1 VQTLKIAL
9 TIFIALLVEML
20 LSKRLSFFQYL
31 DLPLLI
37 TVYFSLQRAP
47 VLGMLTGA
55 AAGIAGDAVDG
66 GVLGTGGFTK
76 TLLGYII
83 AILSIKFPLQNPLA
97 RIAVVAVASITS
109 TIIYVGLN
117 LMLDREIAYVANW
130 IQFGRVLGWK
140 TLADTLASVP
150 VFFILDRAFPEQ
162 PAASRMA
169 IKKRFY
175 E

>member
-20 LSKRLSFFQYL
+20 LSKRLWFFQYL
-31 DLPLLI
+31 DLPLAI

-55 AAGIAGDAVDG
+55 AAGVAGDAVDG
-66 GVLGTGGFTK
+66 GVLGTGGFAK

-83 AILSIKFPLQNPLA
+83 AVLSIKFPLQNPLA
-97 RIAVVAVASITS
+97 RLAVVAVASTVN

-117 LMLDREIAYVANW
+117 LMLDREISYISNW
-130 IQFGRVLGWK
+130 IEFSRILGWK
-140 TLADTLASVP
+140 TLTDTLASIP
-150 VFFILDRAFPEQ
+150 VFFVLDRVFPDQ

>member
-1 VQTLKIAL
+1 MQTLKIAL

-20 LSKRLSFFQYL
+20 LSKRLWFFQYV
-31 DLPLLI
+31 DLPLAI

-47 VLGMLTGA
+47 VLGMMTGA

-66 GVLGTGGFTK
+66 GVLGTGGFAK

-97 RIAVVAVASITS
+97 RLAVVAVASAIS
-109 TIIYVGLN
+109 TTIYVGLN
-117 LMLDREIAYVANW
+117 LMLDRDISYIANW
-130 IQFGRVLGWK
+130 IEFSRVLGWK
-140 TLADTLASVP
+140 TLADTLASIP
-150 VFFILDRAFPEQ
+150 VFFILDRVFPDQ

-169 IKKRFY
+169 IRKRFY

>member
-1 VQTLKIAL
+1 
-9 TIFIALLVEML
+9 ML
-20 LSKRLSFFQYL
+20 LSKRLWFFQYL
-31 DLPLLI
+31 DLPLVI

-47 VLGMLTGA
+47 VLGMITGA

-66 GVLGTGGFTK
+66 GVLGTGGFAK

-97 RIAVVAVASITS
+97 RLAVVAVASTLS

-117 LMLDREIAYVANW
+117 LMLDRDISYIANW
-130 IQFGRVLGWK
+130 IEFSRVLGWK
-140 TLADTLASVP
+140 TLTDTLASIP
-150 VFFILDRAFPEQ
+150 VFFILDRVFPDQ

-169 IKKRFY
+169 IRKRFY

>member
-1 VQTLKIAL
+1 MQTLKIAL
-9 TIFIALLVEML
+9 TIFVALLLEML
-20 LSKRLSFFQYL
+20 LSKRLWFFQYL
-31 DLPLLI
+31 DLPLAI

-47 VLGMLTGA
+47 VLGMITGA

-66 GVLGTGGFTK
+66 GVLGTGGFAK

-97 RIAVVAVASITS
+97 RLAVVAVASTTS

-117 LMLDREIAYVANW
+117 LMLDREISYVANW
-130 IQFGRVLGWK
+130 IEFSRILGWK
-140 TLADTLASVP
+140 TLADTLASIP
-150 VFFILDRAFPEQ
+150 VFFILDRVFPDQ